1 MRYSVRILDV
11 MISLGILLIISPF
24 LVCALTLVF
33 LQDMKSPIYAPVR
46 VGVNKRHFRMYKVRT
61 MVPGADANK
70 VDSTSENDKRI
81 TMIGHYI
88 RKIKIDEFAQFV
100 NVLKGDMSIVGPR
113 PNIERETK
121 NYTKCEERLLSIK
134 PGITDF
140 SSIIFSDLNKILK
153 DSKDP
158 NLDYNQLVRPWKS
171 RFGMIYVQ
179 QYSLELYF
187 QLIFLTALNMVNRK
201 LTLKLICKLLKSK
214 NASDVLQQVA
224 LRNKPLRPTAPLG
237 ADEIVKKR
245 NG

>member
-1 MRYSVRILDV
+1 MKHLVRILDIL
-11 MISLGILLIISPF
+11 ISLGILIIISPF
-24 LVCALTLVF
+24 LACALTLVF
-33 LQDMKSPIYAPVR
+33 LQDMNSPIYAPIR
-46 VGVNKRHFRMYKVRT
+46 IGVNKLPFRMFKVRT
-61 MVPGADANK
+61 MVPRADASK
-70 VDSTSENDKRI
+70 VDSTSENDRRI
-81 TMIGHYI
+81 TTIGHYI
-88 RKIKIDEFAQFV
+88 RKTKIDECAQFV

-121 NYTKCEERLLSIK
+121 NYTKCEERLLTIK

-179 QYSLELYF
+179 QFSLELYF
-187 QLIFLTALNMVNRK
+187 KLIFLTALNIVNRK
-201 LTLKLICKLLKSK
+201 LTLALVCKLLRSK
-214 NASDVLQQVA
+214 NASEMLQQVA
-224 LRNKPLRPTAPLG
+224 ARNKPLRPTAPLG